1 MVSLPERTDRRD
13 SMILAA
19 ALSNIEFEFIDAV
32 HGENV
37 LDKALPPGDGRG
49 IGEANLGSWR
59 GHMNAISEYV
69 YQPHKMKALNANI
82 MIE

>member
-13 SMILAA
+13 SMVLAA
-19 ALSNIEFEFIDAV
+19 AVSNIEVEFIDAV
-32 HGENV
+32 HGPDV

-49 IGEANLGSWR
+49 MGEPNIGSWR

-69 YQPHKMKALNANI
+69 HQLQKVEASMLTL
-82 MIE
+82 